1 MLLAGYAMDTRCLI
15 HYIKIMER
23 KKWGAECLSKQQ
35 NIILTFSPT
44 LQVTASSTQFS
55 MSADDSAADSAGAR
69 YEICLHSLGLPFHD
83 HAKDLS
89 LLGPTP
95 SDATPIGAPAK
106 GSDDIPNIVYINAF
120 PKDLDPK
127 DFDELQEANET
138 TSQFF
143 SVRAAEQAEK
153 QISKGALPADSSK
166 EAQIKRANYR
176 AYVIDYLTQKASW

>member
-1 MLLAGYAMDTRCLI
+1 
-15 HYIKIMER
+15 
-23 KKWGAECLSKQQ
+23 
-35 NIILTFSPT
+35 
-44 LQVTASSTQFS
+44 

-83 HAKDLS
+83 HVKDLS

-127 DFDELQEANET
+127 DFDELQEANEI